1 MAEKQGKR
9 QQDII
14 LIVDDHPTAL
24 RMLQT
29 VLAKLPY
36 EIVTAENGERALE
49 QAHKYQP
56 SLILLDIM
64 MPDIDGFEV
73 CRRLKANEA
82 TRDAAVIFLSGLED
96 SDVKVKGFS
105 VGAVDY
111 INKPFSGPEVVAR
124 VQTHMRTKLLESR
137 LARQNDE
144 LEAQNQLILATIN
157 EGIVNVSRSGLIS
170 LVNKAAEEQCGWRN
184 HSLIDRP
191 IADLFHDSDPRL
203 LHDIVSLDHP
213 FEREAIELQ
222 RRDGS
227 TFPASLSVTPIKENG
242 GISGAVLVFKDITLQ
257 LEQEEALQNVAEE
270 LKSQR
275 ERLAHIER
283 LSTMGEM
290 AAGFAHEVN
299 QPLTAI
305 ANYARVSVRF
315 ADQIEPRPD
324 KLIEILNK
332 MEAQSLRA
340 SEVITRLRNFVKRP
354 VDGRLVLSPDQ
365 LIEEIVQLAEVD
377 ARNNGVQIHVDLN
390 AANSEI
396 FVDPIQIQQVALNL
410 IRNGL
415 EAMSDS
421 EFRKEGLWVSTQQLD
436 DCVRFEVRD
445 RGIGLAPGAED
456 ELFNPFYTTKSNG
469 MGIGLSV
476 CMSIIKD
483 HRGEIGFERRSEGGT
498 LFWFELP
505 YADPA

>member
-1 MAEKQGKR
+1 
-9 QQDII
+9 
-14 LIVDDHPTAL
+14 
-24 RMLQT
+24 
-29 VLAKLPY
+29 
-36 EIVTAENGERALE
+36 
-49 QAHKYQP
+49 
-56 SLILLDIM
+56 
-64 MPDIDGFEV
+64 
-73 CRRLKANEA
+73 
-82 TRDAAVIFLSGLED
+82 
-96 SDVKVKGFS
+96 
-105 VGAVDY
+105 
-111 INKPFSGPEVVAR
+111 
-124 VQTHMRTKLLESR
+124 
-137 LARQNDE
+137 
-144 LEAQNQLILATIN
+144 
-157 EGIVNVSRSGLIS
+157 
-170 LVNKAAEEQCGWRN
+170 
-184 HSLIDRP
+184 
-191 IADLFHDSDPRL
+191 
-203 LHDIVSLDHP
+203 
-213 FEREAIELQ
+213 
-222 RRDGS
+222 
-227 TFPASLSVTPIKENG
+227 
-242 GISGAVLVFKDITLQ
+242 
-257 LEQEEALQNVAEE
+257 
-270 LKSQR
+270 
-275 ERLAHIER
+275 
-283 LSTMGEM
+283 MGEM

-354 VDGRLVLSPDQ
+354 VDGRLVLNPDQ

-390 AANSEI
+390 AGSREI
-396 FVDPIQIQQVALNL
+396 FADPIQIQQVALNL

-421 EFRKEGLWVSTQQLD
+421 DYRKEGLWVSTLPLD
-436 DCVRFEVRD
+436 HCVRFEVRD

-483 HRGEIGFERRSEGGT
+483 HKGDIGFERLEVGGT
-498 LFWFELP
+498 MFWFELP